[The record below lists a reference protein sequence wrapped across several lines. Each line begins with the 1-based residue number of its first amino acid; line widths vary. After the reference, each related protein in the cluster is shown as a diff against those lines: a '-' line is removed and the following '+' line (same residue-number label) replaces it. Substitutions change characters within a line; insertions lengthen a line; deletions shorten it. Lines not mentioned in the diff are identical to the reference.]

1 LGQKVGKAITITDNT
16 QNYYPQPMYAM
27 KTMAMDQAESP
38 REILAI
44 GEINITATVN
54 VSFLLE

>member
-1 LGQKVGKAITITDNT
+1 
-16 QNYYPQPMYAM
+16 M
-27 KTMAMDQAESP
+27 KTMAMDQEVAP
-38 REILAI
+38 RETLAI

>member
-1 LGQKVGKAITITDNT
+1 
-16 QNYYPQPMYAM
+16 MYAM

-38 REILAI
+38 RETLAI
-44 GEINITATVN
+44 GEINISATVN